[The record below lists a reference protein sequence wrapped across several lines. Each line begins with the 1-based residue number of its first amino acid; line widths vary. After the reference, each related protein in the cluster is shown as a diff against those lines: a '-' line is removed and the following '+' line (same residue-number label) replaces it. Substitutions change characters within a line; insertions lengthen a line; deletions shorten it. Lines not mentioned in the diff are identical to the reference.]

1 MDGGDRGGRKERA
14 ISRVECND
22 VSTLPPSLTTFRL
35 ILSVRRKRSSR
46 LAISQPVPI
55 LANLSW
61 RIRAATLP
69 FTLRLFRPFWRL
81 LALGPSFYH
90 ETVPETEETTSRPS
104 QKFIILSLTQQ
115 YLRHGSKLESI
126 SKKFISNAGIFSSFF
141 LVLSFFLFIS
151 VSARFYLV
159 SSCLQMH
166 ANGKRK
172 NGEGRGLLYR
182 ANIFT
187 NSRRA
192 WPLLC
197 RLWRRDYWLSIIWK
211 WCLGIFNT
219 LIFQN
224 FWRWF
229 RCWKGIIELNAR
241 FALTF
246 GRTD

>member
-1 MDGGDRGGRKERA
+1 MEETRESGWWRQGGRKERA

-22 VSTLPPSLTTFRL
+22 VSTLLPPLTTFRL

-61 RIRAATLP
+61 RIRAAILP
-69 FTLRLFRPFWRL
+69 FTLFRPFWRL
-81 LALGPSFYH
+81 LALCPSFYH
-90 ETVPETEETTSRPS
+90 ETVPETKEITSRPS

-115 YLRHGSKLESI
+115 YLKHGSKLESI
-126 SKKFISNAGIFSSFF
+126 SKKSISNAGIFSSFF
-141 LVLSFFLFIS
+141 LVLSFFLSIS
-151 VSARFYLV
+151 LSARFYLV

-211 WCLGIFNT
+211 
-219 LIFQN
+219 
-224 FWRWF
+224 
-229 RCWKGIIELNAR
+229 
-241 FALTF
+241 
-246 GRTD
+246 

>member
-1 MDGGDRGGRKERA
+1 MAAIGEEGRKGRFLGLNA
-14 ISRVECND
+14 
-22 VSTLPPSLTTFRL
+22 TTFQPPLPPSSHDVSFDPICKKETF
-35 ILSVRRKRSSR
+35 VPKRFSGSPSASLFLFSR
-46 LAISQPVPI
+46 TYRGASAPPPSL
-55 LANLSW
+55 
-61 RIRAATLP
+61 LP
-69 FTLRLFRPFWRL
+69 FASSAPFGVFSPSVLLFITRLFRKRK
-81 LALGPSFYH
+81 
-90 ETVPETEETTSRPS
+90 RPPRGHHRNVL
-104 QKFIILSLTQQ
+104 LSLTQQ

-141 LVLSFFLFIS
+141 LVLSFFLSIS
-151 VSARFYLV
+151 LSARFYLV

-211 WCLGIFNT
+211 
-219 LIFQN
+219 
-224 FWRWF
+224 
-229 RCWKGIIELNAR
+229 
-241 FALTF
+241 
-246 GRTD
+246 

>member
-1 MDGGDRGGRKERA
+1 MEETRESGWWRQEGRKERA

-22 VSTLPPSLTTFRL
+22 VSTLLPPLTTFRL

-69 FTLRLFRPFWRL
+69 FTLRLFRPFWHL

-126 SKKFISNAGIFSSFF
+126 SKKSISNAGIFSSLF
-141 LVLSFFLFIS
+141 LSLLDFIS
-151 VSARFYLV
+151 FHPVYR
-159 SSCLQMH
+159 CTRTER
-166 ANGKRK
+166 GKMGKPGGCCIERISLRIAVAP
-172 NGEGRGLLYR
+172 GHFCAASGVEIIG
-182 ANIFT
+182 
-187 NSRRA
+187 
-192 WPLLC
+192 C
-197 RLWRRDYWLSIIWK
+197 R
-211 WCLGIFNT
+211 
-219 LIFQN
+219 
-224 FWRWF
+224 
-229 RCWKGIIELNAR
+229 
-241 FALTF
+241 
-246 GRTD
+246 

>member
-1 MDGGDRGGRKERA
+1 MQRRFNPP
-14 ISRVECND
+14 S
-22 VSTLPPSLTTFRL
+22 LPPLTTFRL

-46 LAISQPVPI
+46 SVSPARHQPACSYSRELIVAHPRRHPPFYP
-55 LANLSW
+55 SP
-61 RIRAATLP
+61 LP
-69 FTLRLFRPFWRL
+69 PL
-81 LALGPSFYH
+81 LAS
-90 ETVPETEETTSRPS
+90 SRPRS
-104 QKFIILSLTQQ
+104 FFLSRDCSGNGRDHLEAIIETYYYRLRNSV

-141 LVLSFFLFIS
+141 LVLSFFLSIS
-151 VSARFYLV
+151 LSARFYLV

-219 LIFQN
+219 SIFQN